1 MELFIAWV
9 GLAVLAAW
17 FWKHKGLSFAA
28 GLIVSIILS
37 PFIGFVIGLL
47 KKPDVKKQE
56 EMKVQGGTMKK
67 CPHCAEI
74 IKSEAKTCRYCGKE
88 VE

>member
-1 MELFIAWV
+1 MELFIVWV

-17 FWKHKGLSFAA
+17 FWKNKGLSFAA
-28 GLIVSIILS
+28 GLILSIIFS
-37 PFIGFVIGLL
+37 PIVGFIIGLL
-47 KKPDVKKQE
+47 KNPNVKKQE
-56 EMKVQGGTMKK
+56 AMKVQGGAMKK